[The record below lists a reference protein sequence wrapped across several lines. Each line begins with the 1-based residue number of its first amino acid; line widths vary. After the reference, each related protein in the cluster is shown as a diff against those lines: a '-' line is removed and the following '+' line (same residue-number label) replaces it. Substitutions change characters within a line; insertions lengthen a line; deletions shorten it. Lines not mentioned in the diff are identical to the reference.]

1 MKTLIGATLAVLL
14 AIPLLTLAQDSGQ
27 VKKAADGAKSL
38 FDEKADA
45 KAQIATA
52 LANSKRNNRRVL
64 IQWGGNDHASSQLL
78 AQRLKS
84 DPGLSKTL
92 LYEYDVVFV
101 ASKNNAP
108 LAAGYGANINE
119 NSVPF
124 FTVLDAGGQVLHNQS
139 AEPFALNDGKGY
151 DAKKLQEF
159 LVKHQAAPLK
169 AEDELAAGLA
179 RAGKNDRR
187 VFLHFGAPWCGWCKK
202 LEAWLLKPEIAA
214 VFHKDFEEVH
224 IDIDRMQGAAEVHTR
239 YRKDAKG
246 GIPWFVML
254 DSKGQALATSDA
266 ATGNIGFPDTDAE
279 IVHFV
284 GMLKTSRMRM
294 TDAEI
299 DGLRDSLKHPPKA
312 QAGGK

>member
-1 MKTLIGATLAVLL
+1 MKTLICATLALLL

-27 VKKAADGAKSL
+27 VKKAVEGAKSI

-45 KAQIATA
+45 KTLIATA
-52 LANSKRNNRRVL
+52 LADAKRNNRRVL
-64 IQWGGNDHASSQLL
+64 IQWGGNEHAASQLL
-78 AQRLKS
+78 VQRLKS

-101 ASKNNAP
+101 ASKNSAP
-108 LAAGYGANINE
+108 LAAAYGADIND
-119 NSVPF
+119 NSIPF
-124 FTVLDAGGQVLHNQS
+124 VTVLDAADRVLQNQS
-139 AEPFALNDGKGY
+139 AEAFAIKEGKGY
-151 DAKKLQEF
+151 DTKKLQEF
-159 LVKHQAAPLK
+159 LVKHQATPLK
-169 AEDELAAGLA
+169 AQDELSAGFERAA
-179 RAGKNDRR
+179 KNDRR

-214 VFHKDFEEVH
+214 VFQKDFEEVH

-239 YRKDAKG
+239 YRKNDKG

-254 DSKGQALATSDA
+254 DAKGQALATSDA
-266 ATGNIGFPDTDAE
+266 AEGNIGFPFTDSE

-284 GMLKTSRMRM
+284 TMLKTSRSRM

-299 DGLRDSLKHPPKA
+299 DGLRDSLKQSPKT
-312 QAGGK
+312 QAP